1 MALIRKGPPLDDEDD
16 YRRRVWAGVL
26 PVRMETGEAVPDPR
40 LDAAIGVPRYLSRL
54 KIGR

>member
-16 YRRRVWAGVL
+16 YQRRVWAGSA
-26 PVRMETGEAVPDPR
+26 RAHGDRRGCAPR
-40 LDAAIGVPRYLSRL
+40 LDAAIGVPQCLSRL